1 MSTPDNEKK
10 PPTPDIIVIPDECG
24 DTLWDEVLAQQP
36 DLTSLISKP
45 ADTTS
50 DRPPSDSNLAPTK
63 S

>member
-10 PPTPDIIVIPDECG
+10 TPTPDIIVIPDECG

-45 ADTTS
+45 ADTVPDQPT
-50 DRPPSDSNLAPTK
+50 SDSNQAPTK